1 MSEVVGTLVSSY
13 RHWNGSS
20 TCELSIN
27 IIVIMWYI
35 FRVTSLT
42 KYILQHQGWFMTQL
56 IEYKQSLQLQL
67 RRFWLNRF
75 DFCQLFFCQCLTCSS
90 YWLFLLEPQCS
101 AKGRILGRRDL
112 HYTFI
117 LQKKSWFVTWR
128 HCSFT
133 SCSIH
138 CCIFLQLLWK

>member
-75 DFCQLFFCQCLTCSS
+75 DFCQLFFFLSMFDMFVLLVVSTRASVFCKGAYLREKRSALYFYITKEILICYMTTL
-90 YWLFLLEPQCS
+90 LFYKL
-101 AKGRILGRRDL
+101 
-112 HYTFI
+112 
-117 LQKKSWFVTWR
+117 
-128 HCSFT
+128 
-133 SCSIH
+133 
-138 CCIFLQLLWK
+138 